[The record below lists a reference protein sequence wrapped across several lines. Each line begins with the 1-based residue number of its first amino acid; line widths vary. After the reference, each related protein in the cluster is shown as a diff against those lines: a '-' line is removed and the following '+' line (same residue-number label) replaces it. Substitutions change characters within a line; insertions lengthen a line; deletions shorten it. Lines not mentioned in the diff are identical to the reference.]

1 MEQDVTFRAPWGTL
15 LKITTSLLALTLM
28 GIALVGVFVGPR
40 DNILWVLGMVA
51 VPLLI
56 LVVASLF
63 IIRGYVLTGD
73 SLLIRRLGWTSK
85 IDLSGL
91 TSVEVDPQAMAKS
104 IRTFGNGGLFCF
116 AGAFHNN
123 KLGSYRAFVTDPRR
137 SVILRWANRVAV
149 VTPEHP
155 QQFAAEIIKLRH
167 LSESQASPML
177 GR

>member
-15 LKITTSLLALTLM
+15 LKITTSLLILTLAGIAIAGALT
-28 GIALVGVFVGPR
+28 GPR
-40 DNILWVLGMVA
+40 GNILWVLGMVV

-73 SLLIRRLGWTSK
+73 SLLVRRVGWTSK
-85 IDLSGL
+85 MDLSGL
-91 TSVEVDPQAMAKS
+91 TSVEVDPQAMTKS

-116 AGAFHNN
+116 AGAFYNK
-123 KLGSYRAFVTDPRR
+123 KLGSYRAFVMDPRR

-155 QQFAAEIIKLRH
+155 QQFAAMITKSRH
-167 LSESQASPML
+167 LRESKA
-177 GR
+177 

>member
-15 LKITTSLLALTLM
+15 LKITTSLLVLILAGIGIAGALT
-28 GIALVGVFVGPR
+28 GPR
-40 DNILWVLGMVA
+40 GNILWVLGMVV

-73 SLLIRRLGWTSK
+73 SLLVRRLGWTSK

-91 TSVEVDPQAMAKS
+91 TSVQVDPQAMTKS

-116 AGAFHNN
+116 AGAFYNK

-155 QQFAAEIIKLRH
+155 QQFAAMITKSRH
-167 LSESQASPML
+167 LHESKA
-177 GR
+177 